1 MQPTDSSPRGAF
13 DGVPVLRS
21 VGGRSFLLLTGL
33 LVVVMA
39 GAVAVIG
46 ARDYAHETD
55 LLRERSAAQAR
66 FLASVGPEP
75 IFFRD
80 FLRLET
86 LARNAIDDPST
97 VHVVFLDNDGR
108 SMTRSIDSD
117 DPAVLDAVDRLDAFD
132 SAAIADL
139 LVAGSEL
146 REVSQPVISEGVRL
160 GEVRLVYS
168 LEPAQE
174 NTRRFM
180 FDASIAAL
188 IVLALVLVTTLIV
201 FRRKVRHPLRD
212 LTIKT
217 QALADGRFDDE
228 FDVRRRDE
236 IGVLQQAF
244 NEMASEL
251 RETVV
256 GLERAKDDAE
266 RADRVKTE
274 FLANMSHEIRTP
286 LNAVLGLS
294 DLLLDSNLTDDQRE
308 LVVTMHRSGDAL
320 LEMLNEILDYSK
332 LEHGRLELD
341 VEPFDLGEL
350 VESTAE
356 LFGAVVGEKQITL
369 ETHVDEELPRFV
381 AGDEGRVRQV
391 LVNLVGN
398 AVKFT
403 DQGGVRVSVTA
414 AGGDR
419 VVFTV
424 EDSGI
429 GLDPAEVDALFE
441 PFRQADSTTTRVFGG
456 TGLGL
461 AISQSLVDMMGGSIR
476 ATGEVGV
483 GATFSFEVPLPV
495 SSSPVGPAT
504 ATAASFDREL
514 GRRHP
519 LRILMAEDNTV
530 NQLVATRLF
539 ARLGYTVDVAKDGV
553 EAVSMTLEGDYDL
566 VLMDIQMPRLDGVQ
580 AMQRITSL
588 LPPDRRPRIVA
599 CTAHALAGDR
609 ERYLAA
615 GMDGYLSKPLERSQV
630 AAVVESTPH
639 RSARPA
645 VGAEPVTEVSTVPDS
660 TTPTV
665 DIASVIDR
673 SELAAIFGD
682 DAETLLRELLPVF
695 QSDAVDRLAAISA
708 AVASDD
714 AETLRLEAH
723 ALKGGAKAVA
733 ITEIGDAA
741 ARLEALGAEGATT
754 GADELIASIERNLAR
769 VVEVAAHLGAG

>member
-274 FLANMSHEIRTP
+274 FLANMSH
-286 LNAVLGLS
+286 
-294 DLLLDSNLTDDQRE
+294 
-308 LVVTMHRSGDAL
+308 
-320 LEMLNEILDYSK
+320 
-332 LEHGRLELD
+332 
-341 VEPFDLGEL
+341 
-350 VESTAE
+350 
-356 LFGAVVGEKQITL
+356 
-369 ETHVDEELPRFV
+369 
-381 AGDEGRVRQV
+381 
-391 LVNLVGN
+391 
-398 AVKFT
+398 
-403 DQGGVRVSVTA
+403 
-414 AGGDR
+414 
-419 VVFTV
+419 
-424 EDSGI
+424 
-429 GLDPAEVDALFE
+429 
-441 PFRQADSTTTRVFGG
+441 
-456 TGLGL
+456 
-461 AISQSLVDMMGGSIR
+461 
-476 ATGEVGV
+476 
-483 GATFSFEVPLPV
+483 
-495 SSSPVGPAT
+495 
-504 ATAASFDREL
+504 
-514 GRRHP
+514 
-519 LRILMAEDNTV
+519 
-530 NQLVATRLF
+530 
-539 ARLGYTVDVAKDGV
+539 
-553 EAVSMTLEGDYDL
+553 
-566 VLMDIQMPRLDGVQ
+566 
-580 AMQRITSL
+580 
-588 LPPDRRPRIVA
+588 
-599 CTAHALAGDR
+599 
-609 ERYLAA
+609 
-615 GMDGYLSKPLERSQV
+615 
-630 AAVVESTPH
+630 
-639 RSARPA
+639 
-645 VGAEPVTEVSTVPDS
+645 
-660 TTPTV
+660 
-665 DIASVIDR
+665 
-673 SELAAIFGD
+673 
-682 DAETLLRELLPVF
+682 
-695 QSDAVDRLAAISA
+695 
-708 AVASDD
+708 
-714 AETLRLEAH
+714 
-723 ALKGGAKAVA
+723 
-733 ITEIGDAA
+733 
-741 ARLEALGAEGATT
+741 
-754 GADELIASIERNLAR
+754 
-769 VVEVAAHLGAG
+769 